1 MVMFVHIYL
10 HSLFVLS
17 VACSS
22 FFHELKNGDSSYCFS
37 IGGCD
42 RIKGIDYTRGKGGLL
57 VTVPFVTVEGPI
69 GVGKTSLSSMIADTF
84 QYHLL
89 KEIVDENPF
98 LGKFYDNIEEWSFQ
112 TEMFF
117 LCNRY
122 KQLTDIHAILDQ
134 QRAVVADYHIF
145 KNLIFAK
152 RTLQASEY
160 DKYDAIY
167 NILTADMPVPNVVI
181 YLHASVD
188 TLMSRIAM
196 RGREFE
202 RLIARD
208 YMEQLVSDY
217 HIFIERFEQQ
227 HPEIPVIRI
236 NGDDFDFVKNPDDL
250 QKVLATISDTLMKRS
265 IIG

>member
-1 MVMFVHIYL
+1 M
-10 HSLFVLS
+10 
-17 VACSS
+17 
-22 FFHELKNGDSSYCFS
+22 
-37 IGGCD
+37 
-42 RIKGIDYTRGKGGLL
+42 
-57 VTVPFVTVEGPI
+57 TVPFVTVEGPI
-69 GVGKTSLSSMIADTF
+69 GVGKTSLSSIVAETL

-122 KQLTDIHAILDQ
+122 KQLTDIHSILDQ
-134 QRAVVADYHIF
+134 QRPVVADYHIF

-152 RTLQASEY
+152 RTLKPSEY
-160 DKYDAIY
+160 VKYEAIY

-181 YLHASVD
+181 YLHATVD
-188 TLMSRIAM
+188 TLMQRIEM

-208 YMEQLVSDY
+208 YMEQLVNDY
-217 HIFIERFEQQ
+217 HIFIEQFERQ
-227 HPEIPVIRI
+227 HPEIPVIRV
-236 NGDDFDFVKNPDDL
+236 NGDDYDFVKNPNDL
-250 QKVLATISDTLMKRS
+250 QQVMAIVADTLNKRS
-265 IIG
+265 ITK

>member
-1 MVMFVHIYL
+1 M
-10 HSLFVLS
+10 
-17 VACSS
+17 
-22 FFHELKNGDSSYCFS
+22 
-37 IGGCD
+37 
-42 RIKGIDYTRGKGGLL
+42 
-57 VTVPFVTVEGPI
+57 TVPFVTVEGPI
-69 GVGKTSLSSMIADTF
+69 GVGKTSLSSIVAETF

-122 KQLTDIHAILDQ
+122 KQLTDIHTILDQ

-152 RTLQASEY
+152 RTLQPSEY
-160 DKYDAIY
+160 EKYEAIY

-188 TLMSRIAM
+188 TLMARIAM

-202 RLIARD
+202 RLIARE

-217 HIFIERFEQQ
+217 HAFIEQFEKK

-236 NGDDFDFVKNPDDL
+236 NGDDYDFVKNNHDL
-250 QKVLATISDTLMKRS
+250 QQVLATITDTLTKRS
-265 IIG
+265 ITHQ